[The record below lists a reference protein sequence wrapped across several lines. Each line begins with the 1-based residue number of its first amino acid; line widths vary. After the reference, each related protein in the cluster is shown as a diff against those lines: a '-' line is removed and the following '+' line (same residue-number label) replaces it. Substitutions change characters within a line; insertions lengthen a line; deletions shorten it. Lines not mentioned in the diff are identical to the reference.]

1 MKNIIIFS
9 IAIMVVTATAST
21 WACETCG
28 CQDGKK
34 AVKAGTAEQHT
45 HASGEAETKKAHRSM
60 KKGENKQAECCGTCT
75 EKKKGGKNCSAGEK
89 KCSASKG
96 QTCKAEK

>member
-1 MKNIIIFS
+1 MKNIYIYS
-9 IAIMVVTATAST
+9 IAILIVFATAST

-34 AVKAGTAEQHT
+34 AVKAGTEHT
-45 HASGEAETKKAHRSM
+45 HAAGEAEAKKANRSM

-75 EKKKGGKNCSAGEK
+75 EKKKSGKNCAAGEK
-89 KCSASKG
+89 KCSTSKG